1 MKRKILDLANDTG
14 NGVDKTPPKDTY
26 ESMANSV
33 ARTVNDAVIT
43 IDTQGMITFWNPAA
57 QRIFGYE
64 SEEVLGKNVTVLIPK
79 KYVGLHRVGL
89 KKAVSTGEQMK
100 SGQTVEVEAVRKNGE
115 TFPMEMSLARWDRG
129 DGMMAF
135 TGVIRDIS
143 VRKQQEAQIK
153 EQNLE
158 LEKITHR
165 LSKYLSPQIYDSI
178 FAGEEKD
185 FLATKRKK
193 LTLFFSDLE
202 NFTKLSEDMA
212 PEDLTNFI
220 NHYFTEMCSIAFK
233 YGATVDKFIGDSL
246 VIFFGDPN
254 SRGVEEDA
262 RQCILMALEMREK
275 VLSLKEYWK
284 NVGIVSPPNVRIGI
298 HSGFCSVGNFGSET
312 RMEYTVIGNSVN
324 LASRLEQSARKNAIL
339 ISEETHALVRDHFEF
354 EECGEV
360 QPKGIRRQVR
370 TYEVIRSLSH
380 DEMSNRFSFCDEG
393 LVLNVDVAALDK
405 KQKIKL
411 SAKLD
416 ELMRLLKNEPPA

>member
-1 MKRKILDLANDTG
+1 MKRKILDLASDMSEATLSDNSE
-14 NGVDKTPPKDTY
+14 NTY

-43 IDTQGMITFWNPAA
+43 IDTRGDITFWNPAA

-64 SEEVLGKNVTVLIPK
+64 SHEVLGKNVTILIPK
-79 KYVGLHRVGL
+79 KYISLHRAGL
-89 KKAVSTGEQMK
+89 EKAVTTGVEMK

-115 TFPMEMSLARWDRG
+115 AFPMEMSLARWDRG

-178 FAGEEKD
+178 FTGEEKD

-220 NHYFTEMCSIAFK
+220 NHYFTEMCTIAFK

-324 LASRLEQSARKNAIL
+324 LAARLEQSARKNAIL

-360 QPKGIRRQVR
+360 QPKGIRRQIR
-370 TYEVIRSLSH
+370 TYEVIRSLSR
-380 DEMSNRFSFCDEG
+380 DEANNRFSFCDEG
-393 LVLNVDVAALDK
+393 LVLNVDIAALDK

-416 ELMRLLKNEPPA
+416 ELMRLLKN